1 MAERTRRH
9 LAAIVA
15 ADVAGYT
22 RRIGLNEEGTL
33 RALLAHRRELTDPL
47 IDEPLNAH

>member
-1 MAERTRRH
+1 MAERAQRH

-15 ADVAGYT
+15 ADVAGHT
-22 RRIGLNEEGTL
+22 RLIGVNEEGTL
-33 RALLAHRRELTDPL
+33 RALLAHRREPIDPL